1 MNPWRKTKRNHGLEH
16 ATIALLL
23 GRPTGEGRPVAGY
36 SIPGG
41 FFVVGDIPTERV
53 KDAAREAL
61 RLMQEGERGLAVSPF
76 CGTTILV
83 TAALATAA
91 SVGGYPRAGGA
102 RADTTALSP
111 TRRWR
116 SSPRGRSAASFR
128 SAARPPPTSARCPS
142 SASRRNASAPSASTG
157 SPRAST
163 SSGRGGQSRA

>member
-41 FFVVGDIPTERV
+41 FFVVGDIPTTRV
-53 KDAAREAL
+53 EDAAREAL

-91 SVGGYPRAGGA
+91 SVGGYQRAGGGA
-102 RADTTALSP
+102 RGYNRAFSNTAM
-111 TRRWR
+111 
-116 SSPRGRSAASFR
+116 AIV
-128 SAARPPPTSARCPS
+128 AARPLGRLVQERCTTSADVGSMSIVRV
-142 SASRRNASAPSASTG
+142 APKRLGAVRVHWVAT
-157 SPRAST
+157 RFAE
-163 SSGRGGQSRA
+163 